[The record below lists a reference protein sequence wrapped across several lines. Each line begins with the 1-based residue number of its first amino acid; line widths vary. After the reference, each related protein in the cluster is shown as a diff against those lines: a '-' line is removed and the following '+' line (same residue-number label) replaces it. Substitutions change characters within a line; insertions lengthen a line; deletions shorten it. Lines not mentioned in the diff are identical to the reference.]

1 MSTEAAKT
9 LLTYLIAAIVILGG
23 GALLVIPTQVDPD
36 QLLPFLTGTVGGV
49 IAYVFADRQTDTVQ
63 RGNGF
68 ERAQMEELSRQVH
81 DLATNAIPA
90 SAVTA
95 LTERIGTSA
104 VTADSVEVTGEH
116 VEVRG
121 S

>member
-68 ERAQMEELSRQVH
+68 ERAQLEELSRQVH
-81 DLATNAIPA
+81 DLSTRAILPDALPGAIA
-90 SAVTA
+90 SSGGIAAADVAVT
-95 LTERIGTSA
+95 G
-104 VTADSVEVTGEH
+104 DN
-116 VEVRG
+116 VEVRE